1 MSLGPSDPEHRWA
14 TLPRVESPD
23 SNGSEGVAESPP
35 TPPSERRI
43 RVSWALSVLGLC
55 VLLAGVFYMT
65 SSAIGPLQRDFRDR
79 RAYNEVKADAHR
91 AFPFALTM
99 GLVGLATMVL
109 GSHLRRGAGEED

>member
-1 MSLGPSDPEHRWA
+1 MQ
-14 TLPRVESPD
+14 SPD
-23 SNGSEGVAESPP
+23 SKGSKSAGEPP
-35 TPPSERRI
+35 VTPPSERTI

-99 GLVGLATMVL
+99 GFVGLLTMIL
-109 GSHLRRGAGEED
+109 GAHLRRGAGDES